1 MWLDIV
7 LQLSKRRCT
16 FLGISSNFILYTVH
30 EIHITENLKKGNMIK
45 QFFYLPLRKCH
56 AKSSEDHKFV
66 R

>member
-30 EIHITENLKKGNMIK
+30 EIHITENPKKRKYGKAI
-45 QFFYLPLRKCH
+45 FYLPLRKCH

-66 R
+66 G